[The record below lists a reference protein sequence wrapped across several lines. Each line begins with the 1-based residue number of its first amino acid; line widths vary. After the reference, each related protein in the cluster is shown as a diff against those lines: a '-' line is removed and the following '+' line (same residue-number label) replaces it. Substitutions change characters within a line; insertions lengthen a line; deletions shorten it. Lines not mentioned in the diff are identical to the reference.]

1 MQNTDEIIGN
11 LRKYIKRLSA
21 AVTNEAVFNLGG
33 TKLLNKARIDDLL
46 CCIEATLP
54 KEYKSYGENI
64 TAKKLRSKQA
74 WQELNT
80 ALKKNF
86 FLSGDLYIVKTRE
99 VLGSIQAFQKTIEPD
114 IRFIYSEESGMTF

>member
-1 MQNTDEIIGN
+1 MQNADEIIGN
-11 LRKYIKRLSA
+11 LKKYIKRLST

-46 CCIEATLP
+46 CCIEATFP
-54 KEYKSYGENI
+54 QEYKTYGKNI

-80 ALKKNF
+80 ALKKKF
-86 FLSGDLYIVKTRE
+86 FLNGDLYIIKTNE
-99 VLGSIQAFQKTIEPD
+99 VIGSIQVFQKTIDPD